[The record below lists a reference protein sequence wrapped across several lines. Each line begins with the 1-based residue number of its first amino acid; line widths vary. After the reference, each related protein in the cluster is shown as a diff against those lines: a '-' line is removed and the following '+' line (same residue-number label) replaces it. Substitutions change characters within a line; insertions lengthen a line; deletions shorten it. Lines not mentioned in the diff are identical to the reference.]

1 MKMLNHYLQEL
12 GNVFMEIISSISSVF
27 SDAPLT
33 NNEAESKIRTKED
46 RQRFQEAINELKKS
60 ENKDQS
66 KTILLSNNQQM
77 TIVVR

>member
-1 MKMLNHYLQEL
+1 MKMLNLYLQEL

-27 SDAPLT
+27 SDTPIM

>member
-1 MKMLNHYLQEL
+1 
-12 GNVFMEIISSISSVF
+12 MEIISSISSVF
-27 SDAPLT
+27 SDAPFT

-66 KTILLSNNQQM
+66 KTILISNNQQM